1 MEGARS
7 VSQVAYPGLQAMWN
21 KWRVPGG
28 AWAGIW

>member
-7 VSQVAYPGLQAMWN
+7 VSQVPYPGLQAMWN
-21 KWRVPGG
+21 NRRVLGR